1 MENMTTIENHYLTL
15 TEDELMNVEG
25 GGIPVAIWAIWG
37 AATAAG
43 FTGGIAVGLNR
54 VNRK

>member
-25 GGIPVAIWAIWG
+25 GEFLT
-37 AATAAG
+37 ATIA
-43 FTGGIAVGLNR
+43 GIAVWKLGVAALSGLSLGYLINR
-54 VNRK
+54 

>member
-1 MENMTTIENHYLTL
+1 MENMTTLENHYLAL
-15 TEDELMNVEG
+15 TENELMNVEG
-25 GGIPVAIWAIWG
+25 GVIPVAIWAIWG
-37 AATAAG
+37 AAAAAG

>member
-25 GGIPVAIWAIWG
+25 GEFFT
-37 AATAAG
+37 ATIA
-43 FTGGIAVGLNR
+43 GIAVWKIGVAALSGLSLGYLINR
-54 VNRK
+54 